1 MNIHFSTISFNGGMG
16 SETPQKPKRRISAQ
30 GSITE
35 PIDNGNPRTAITT
48 RLNSKVMPTPFEDC
62 FEKMSFEEPYE
73 DNMWRDAQYQ
83 DDFERVSKYPDD
95 LTPHII
101 FERPF
106 IDQYYSEDD
115 VPLADSLIRNTLGFR
130 HIADV
135 HLDIDT
141 QMDIHDRKTLARINY
156 NENILPRILKDVDY
170 ATLEEFAKI
179 AAEYK
184 ESGYS
189 PKNINRAIE
198 RCYLK
203 GQRKDYGIASINL
216 FEFLIENPG
225 LRSLVV
231 AKTEKGG
238 EIFDKACANYFNVF
252 HKYLPDRETIKSTL
266 DLCKTDYDGTQLV
279 NRKLC
284 EIVILTR
291 QKSAQGIKD
300 PRADYSDSYYDVPM
314 RRFEKYI
321 DKSTPL
327 TSEDIELIK
336 KLKPNNI
343 LDDSMYEVAK
353 TLLSNKM
360 TVEYVLENIDKLGK
374 RKSEINKML
383 SDLSEKT
390 PDKDKPA
397 IGGIRTVLNDEF
409 KDSANDPSNLNKKSL
424 LFNSTKR
431 LIKKGLEAPEIALV
445 LGKIRDINKRIPLSV
460 EFTDEFVSVLEE
472 KNDSGKIVIGKTLAD
487 ILTKLVLESRNI
499 TDIDREIISLI
510 KENKSHIPTLPSL
523 VNGMLN
529 RTNDKEEVLTAIKE
543 KITAE
548 KSPKKTN
555 KTTINNKGIQQKENP
570 NFIEIKGRRFN
581 IPKGTVIT
589 ISNGKMSYQSTN
601 PDNLSEKEKQD
612 LQLATM
618 LDRLLIP
625 GSMVI
630 GSTIVNTIESSKGEE
645 KQMWLDFVESK
656 LNQGFNTAQILSAI
670 RAEKQAR
677 KDTELEDVSNRY
689 DDGSYISQVI
699 KERFSNKEILDI
711 EAKLDSQ
718 KKPQRTIV
726 INGGNN
732 QITNLTEET
741 FKKNL
746 TEEEIK
752 SEIAKIEKELLG
764 SARMLE
770 MTDEMIIQWLKK
782 SPREEQPE
790 LIDLVNKM
798 LKEWRSSK
806 EILIAI
812 RQNSK
817 K

>member
-1 MNIHFSTISFNGGMG
+1 MKTYLTNISFNGGIN
-16 SETPQKPKRRISAQ
+16 SETPQKPKRRVSAL

-35 PIDNGNPRTAITT
+35 PIDNGNPRTAITS
-48 RLNSKVMPTPFEDC
+48 RANGKVMPTPFEDC
-62 FEKMSFEEPYE
+62 FEKMSFEEPVE

-83 DDFERVSKYPDD
+83 DDFERVSKYGDD

-184 ESGYS
+184 ESGYP
-189 PKNINRAIE
+189 PKSINRAIE

-203 GQRKDYGIASINL
+203 GQRKDYGTASINL
-216 FEFLIENPG
+216 FEFLIENPE

-231 AKTEKGG
+231 AKTENGG
-238 EIFDKACANYFNVF
+238 EIFDKACANYFKIF
-252 HKYLPDRETIKSTL
+252 HKYLQDRETIKSTL

-327 TSEDIELIK
+327 SSEDIELIQ

-353 TLLSNKM
+353 TLLSSKM

-374 RKSEINKML
+374 RKSEINKLL
-383 SDLSEKT
+383 SNLNEIT
-390 PDKDKPA
+390 PDKDKSA
-397 IGGIRTVLNDEF
+397 IGGIRTVLNNEF
-409 KDSANDPSNLNKKSL
+409 EESVENPDKLKEKSL

-431 LIKKGLEAPEIALV
+431 LIKKGLETPDIALV
-445 LGKIRDINKRIPLSV
+445 LGKIRDINKRIPLSTNFAD
-460 EFTDEFVSVLEE
+460 EFTSVLEE
-472 KNDSGKIVIGKTLAD
+472 KNDRGKTIIGKTLAD
-487 ILTKLVLESRNI
+487 ILTKLVLTSRDI
-499 TDIDREIISLI
+499 TEIDREIISLI
-510 KENKSHIPTLPSL
+510 KENKSQIPTLPSL

-529 RTNDKEEVLTAIKE
+529 RTSDKDEILAAIKE
-543 KITAE
+543 KIAASKT
-548 KSPKKTN
+548 PKKQVTEAIKQAESKPVIIKSN
-555 KTTINNKGIQQKENP
+555 KQKNKIIVNG
-570 NFIEIKGRRFN
+570 IEIQSPLDWEKLTLGDDN
-581 IPKGTVIT
+581 II
-589 ISNGKMSYQSTN
+589 I
-601 PDNLSEKEKQD
+601 DD
-612 LQLATM
+612 
-618 LDRLLIP
+618 
-625 GSMVI
+625 
-630 GSTIVNTIESSKGEE
+630 SKG
-645 KQMWLDFVESK
+645 
-656 LNQGFNTAQILSAI
+656 
-670 RAEKQAR
+670 
-677 KDTELEDVSNRY
+677 Y
-689 DDGSYISQVI
+689 DDSYISQVI
-699 KERFSNKEILDI
+699 SNKNHAQINIQPKERVKKTLTPE
-711 EAKLDSQ
+711 EAS
-718 KKPQRTIV
+718 
-726 INGGNN
+726 
-732 QITNLTEET
+732 
-741 FKKNL
+741 
-746 TEEEIK
+746 
-752 SEIAKIEKELLG
+752 SEIAKIEKILLG

-770 MTDEMIIQWLKK
+770 MTDAEIIQVLKRSNK
-782 SPREEQPE
+782 EKQSE

-798 LKEWRSSK
+798 LDEWRSSK
-806 EILIAI
+806 EILTAV
-812 RQNSK
+812 RDESK

>member
-1 MNIHFSTISFNGGMG
+1 MNIHFSTISFNGGMS

-35 PIDNGNPRTAITT
+35 PIDNGDPRTAITT
-48 RLNSKVMPTPFEDC
+48 RLNGKVMPTPFEDC
-62 FEKMSFEEPYE
+62 FEKMSFEEPVE

-115 VPLADSLIRNTLGFR
+115 IPLADSLIRNTLGFR

-189 PKNINRAIE
+189 PKSINRAIE

-360 TVEYVLENIDKLGK
+360 TVEYVLENIDRLGK
-374 RKSEINKML
+374 RKSEINKLL
-383 SDLSEKT
+383 SNLNEIT
-390 PDKDKPA
+390 LDKDKPA

-409 KDSANDPSNLNKKSL
+409 KDSVNDSSNLNKKSL
-424 LFNSTKR
+424 LFNSAKR
-431 LIKKGLEAPEIALV
+431 LIKKGFEAPEIALV
-445 LGKIRDINKRIPLSV
+445 LSKIRDINKRIPLSV
-460 EFTDEFVSVLEE
+460 EFTDEFISVLEE

-487 ILTKLVLESRNI
+487 ILTKLVLESRTI
-499 TDIDREIISLI
+499 TDVDREIISLI
-510 KENKSHIPTLPSL
+510 KKNKSQIPTLPSL

-529 RTNDKEEVLTAIKE
+529 RTNDKDEVLTVIKE

-548 KSPKKTN
+548 KSPKKVINITTKN
-555 KTTINNKGIQQKENP
+555 KNSHQENP
-570 NFIEIKGRRFN
+570 NCIEIKGRRIN

-601 PDNLSEKEKQD
+601 PDDLSEKEKQD
-612 LQLATM
+612 LQFATM
-618 LDRLLIP
+618 LYRLLIP
-625 GSMVI
+625 DSTVI
-630 GSTIVNTIESSKGEE
+630 GSEIINIIESSKGKE

-656 LNQGFNTAQILSAI
+656 LNQGFNTTQILSAI

-677 KDTELEDVSNRY
+677 KDTELEEVSERY

-718 KKPQRTIV
+718 KKPKRTIV

-732 QITNLTEET
+732 QITNLTEEI

-806 EILIAI
+806 EILIAL